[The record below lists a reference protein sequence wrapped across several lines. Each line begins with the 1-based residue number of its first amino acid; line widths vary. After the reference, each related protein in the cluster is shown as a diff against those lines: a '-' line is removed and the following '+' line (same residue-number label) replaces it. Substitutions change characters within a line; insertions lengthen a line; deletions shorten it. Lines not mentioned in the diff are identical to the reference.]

1 MTRGLPSA
9 IAQSFVGQDAL
20 NRLRRA
26 ADEKKFRQPSLN
38 LKLERWRFS
47 VLDELAAGLNQSLF
61 QLLPAGVPFGVVEIH
76 RLCFSLYG
84 SPRHFFSVANL
95 AADLGPAGTTLPF
108 TARVEGAGAVEVLYK
123 PTSLKSFRDVVHRY
137 LDAKIKALRWSN
149 FASTHLQRGSD
160 EIGQRGRRSQPPGP
174 TLIVL

>member
-1 MTRGLPSA
+1 VTRGLPSA
-9 IAQSFVGQDAL
+9 FAQGFVGQDAL

-38 LKLERWRFS
+38 LKLERWRSS

-61 QLLPAGVPFGVVEIH
+61 QLLPVGVPFGVVEIH

-95 AADLGPAGTTLPF
+95 AANFRPCRKTLPL
-108 TARVEGAGAVEVLYK
+108 TAGAE
-123 PTSLKSFRDVVHRY
+123 RD
-137 LDAKIKALRWSN
+137 KQGFFS
-149 FASTHLQRGSD
+149 GSGD
-160 EIGQRGRRSQPPGP
+160 VFS
-174 TLIVL
+174 